1 MPAQGDQCIFCQL
14 MEQPEQLNIIAE
26 TDNFYVWH
34 EYPEPRARGQANVV
48 PKEHK
53 ESIMELSPAEY
64 SEAMTLVRE
73 VMEKAKDGIDAEGL
87 TVVIPEGQMGGQML
101 DHMYIQIFPRFED
114 DENAGTPASAVF
126 PQKEMSEQE
135 IKDTADT
142 MASIDANFQTET
154 IEPHPD
160 SQKFKENSGN
170 SASINT
176 GPEEETEN
184 GDQEQ
189 ETEEASD
196 FEGKSY
202 SWE

>member
-1 MPAQGDQCIFCQL
+1 MAPQGDQCIFCQL
-14 MEQPEQLNIIAE
+14 MQQPEQLNIIAE

-34 EYPEPRARGQANVV
+34 EYPEPRAKGQANIV

-53 ESIMELSPAEY
+53 ESILDLSPAEY

-73 VMEKAKDGIDAEGL
+73 VMEKAKDGINAEGL

-101 DHMYIQIFPRFED
+101 DHMYIQVFPRFEE

-126 PQKEMSEQE
+126 PQKEMSEQD

-142 MASIDANFQTET
+142 MASLEVNFQSET

-160 SQKFKENSGN
+160 SQKFKEKES
-170 SASINT
+170 SSTPADSEK
-176 GPEEETEN
+176 EEET
-184 GDQEQ
+184 QE
-189 ETEEASD
+189 EGEKHVEEE
-196 FEGKSY
+196 FESKSY

>member
-1 MPAQGDQCIFCQL
+1 MQ
-14 MEQPEQLNIIAE
+14 QPEQLNIIAE

-34 EYPEPRARGQANVV
+34 EYPEPRATGQANVV

-53 ESIMELSPAEY
+53 ESIMDLTPGEY

-73 VMEKAKDGIDAEGL
+73 VMEKAKTGIDAEGL

-101 DHMYIQIFPRFED
+101 DHMYIQIFPRFEE

-142 MASIDANFQTET
+142 MASTEVNFQTET

-160 SQKFKENSGN
+160 SQKFKEKETHSQGREEGN
-170 SASINT
+170 EA
-176 GPEEETEN
+176 
-184 GDQEQ
+184 DQE
-189 ETEEASD
+189 ETEEAHEEE
-196 FEGKSY
+196 FESKSY